1 VCEKCSEI
9 DLHIARY
16 EGLKG
21 QTTDRVF
28 LAGVAEILKNYQAE
42 KSRSAPPGE
51 VRPPRFLLAFRNS
64 KGAQSIITA
73 PSWHSSVTESVALPP
88 NPRGVSTCPHL
99 EY

>member
-28 LAGVAEILKNYQAE
+28 LAGVAEILRNYLAE
-42 KSRSAPPGE
+42 K
-51 VRPPRFLLAFRNS
+51 
-64 KGAQSIITA
+64 
-73 PSWHSSVTESVALPP
+73 VALHPP
-88 NPRGVSTCPHL
+88 AK
-99 EY
+99 

>member
-28 LAGVAEILKNYQAE
+28 LAGVAEILRLPGRE
-42 KSRSAPPGE
+42 SRSAPPGE
-51 VRPPRFLLAFRNS
+51 VRPPRSAASLFSRAVLTCRPPVAWFE
-64 KGAQSIITA
+64 TA
-73 PSWHSSVTESVALPP
+73 VA
-88 NPRGVSTCPHL
+88 
-99 EY
+99 

>member
-28 LAGVAEILKNYQAE
+28 LAGVAEVLKNYRAE
-42 KSRSAPPGE
+42 KAALH
-51 VRPPRFLLAFRNS
+51 LLA
-64 KGAQSIITA
+64 K
-73 PSWHSSVTESVALPP
+73 
-88 NPRGVSTCPHL
+88 
-99 EY
+99 